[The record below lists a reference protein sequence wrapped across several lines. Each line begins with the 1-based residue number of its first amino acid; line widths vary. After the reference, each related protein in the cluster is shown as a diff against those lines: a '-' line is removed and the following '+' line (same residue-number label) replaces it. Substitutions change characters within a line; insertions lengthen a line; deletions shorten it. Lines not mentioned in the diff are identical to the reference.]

1 MDVLILCKD
10 CGEQFGN
17 DRSNNEMNR
26 IKELSNSSKNVSIQF
41 SECMGICP
49 IGKICTIRLL
59 GNKANSMEKITLLPK
74 EICNIILTT

>member
-10 CGEQFGN
+10 CSEQFGN
-17 DRSNNEMNR
+17 DRSNDEMNR
-26 IKELSNSSKNVSIQF
+26 ILKLSNSSKNVSIHF

-49 IGKICTIRLL
+49 TGKICTIRLL

-74 EICNIILTT
+74 EICNIILKT